1 MTHLPQFSH
10 DDSPAA
16 FGTRIRRRSFLR
28 LTAAGLGSVALGSLM
43 NSQLL
48 AAPASGRWPGVIQ
61 PTHFPA
67 KAKRVIW
74 LTMAGGPS
82 HLETFDHKP
91 VLAEMHGKPMPESM
105 TKGQQLA
112 QLQGA
117 KLVCFGPQLKFKKF
131 DTGAEICGLF
141 EQTAAVANEICFV
154 RSMTTEAINHDPAH
168 MFFNTGSQIAGRPS
182 MGAWAV

>member
-1 MTHLPQFSH
+1 
-10 DDSPAA
+10 
-16 FGTRIRRRSFLR
+16 
-28 LTAAGLGSVALGSLM
+28 M
-43 NSQLL
+43 NPQLL

-91 VLAEMHGKPMPESM
+91 KLAEMHGKPMPESM
-105 TKGQQLA
+105 TKGQQMA

-117 KLVCFGPQLKFKKF
+117 EAGLLRPAAQVQESSAP
-131 DTGAEICGLF
+131 GAEICELF
-141 EQTAAVANEICFV
+141 PQTAAVADEICFV

-168 MFFNTGSQIAGRPS
+168 MFMNTGSQIAGRPS
-182 MGAWAV
+182 MGAWARLRTGRARPTTCPASSC